1 MISRLRLLASH
12 LAPSKPLTFSPL
24 KSRYAAMSTFT
35 LPNCKPEVPIHLTS
49 DLSREQ
55 LLSFPA
61 FKTWIST
68 LQHSLSTQQ
77 NKSHTFHSAP
87 FKLRKIQIQSVDFF
101 GPGRVGF
108 IKLKAEVSNDDG
120 EKLPGS
126 VFVRMSD
133 YPCALLE
140 KALNHEIHPRSVR
153 PKDVQR
159 LKSLFKRVEVTEESK
174 FSYEVVASACY

>member
-1 MISRLRLLASH
+1 MLSRLRLLASH
-12 LAPSKPLTFSPL
+12 FDLSRPLPFSPL
-24 KSRYAAMSTFT
+24 KSRFAAMSTFT
-35 LPNCKPEVPIHLTS
+35 LPNCKPEVPVHLTS

-101 GPGRVGF
+101 GSGRVGF

-133 YPCALLE
+133 YLCPLLG
-140 KALNHEIHPRSVR
+140 KAFGHETHPRSVG
-153 PKDVQR
+153 PQR
-159 LKSLFKRVEVTEESK
+159 MFRGSNHSSNV
-174 FSYEVVASACY
+174 

>member
-1 MISRLRLLASH
+1 MLSRLRLLASH
-12 LAPSKPLTFSPL
+12 LAASKPLTFFPC
-24 KSRYAAMSTFT
+24 KSRFATMSMFT
-35 LPNCKPEVPIHLTS
+35 LPTCKPEVPVHLTS
-49 DLSREQ
+49 DLSQEQ

-101 GPGRVGF
+101 GRGRVGF
-108 IKLKAEVSNDDG
+108 IKLKAEISNDDG

-133 YPCALLE
+133 CPGPLFE
-140 KALNHEIHPRSVR
+140 KALNHETHSTSVR
-153 PKDVQR
+153 PRKIY
-159 LKSLFKRVEVTEESK
+159 RVSSH
-174 FSYEVVASACY
+174 FSSG

>member
-1 MISRLRLLASH
+1 MLSRLRLLGSH
-12 LAPSKPLTFSPL
+12 IAASKPLTFSPC
-24 KSRYAAMSTFT
+24 KSHFATMSIFT
-35 LPNCKPEVPIHLTS
+35 LPIWKPEVPVTLTS
-49 DLSREQ
+49 DLSQEQ

-87 FKLRKIQIQSVDFF
+87 FKLRKIQVQSVDFF
-101 GPGRVGF
+101 GRGRVGF
-108 IKLKAEVSNDDG
+108 IKLKAEISNDDV

-133 YPCALLE
+133 CPGPLFV
-140 KALNHEIHPRSVR
+140 KALNYETHSTSVR
-153 PKDVQR
+153 PRKMFR
-159 LKSLFKRVEVTEESK
+159 GSTHFPNG
-174 FSYEVVASACY
+174 

>member
-1 MISRLRLLASH
+1 MLSRLQLLASH
-12 LAPSKPLTFSPL
+12 LAPPKPLTSPPL
-24 KSRYAAMSTFT
+24 KSRFAAMSTFT
-35 LPNCKPEVPIHLTS
+35 LPNCKPEVPVHLTS
-49 DLSREQ
+49 DLSQEE

-101 GPGRVGF
+101 GRGRVGF
-108 IKLKAEVSNDDG
+108 IKMKAEVSNDDG

-140 KALNHEIHPRSVR
+140 KALSYEIHPSSVR
-153 PKDVQR
+153 PRKMFRGSNHSSNVLKR
-159 LKSLFKRVEVTEESK
+159 LRNRNLATRW
-174 FSYEVVASACY
+174 